1 MGSLQYAGAHLRTPL
16 FVVLGHE
23 GCGAVKAALKTKL
36 DGHEHRSRIQT
47 LIDNILPGL
56 ANVGSN
62 LSEDERLTTAVEAN
76 VRWSIHQILRTPEG
90 QNAMKAGIKL
100 AGAVYEIAFGKVRL
114 LSQPGVRPVV
124 PTLPGSWSP
133 AGEVSPA
140 VNALIVGSRRDLQRR
155 VL

>member
-1 MGSLQYAGAHLRTPL
+1 
-16 FVVLGHE
+16 
-23 GCGAVKAALKTKL
+23 
-36 DGHEHRSRIQT
+36 
-47 LIDNILPGL
+47 
-56 ANVGSN
+56 
-62 LSEDERLTTAVEAN
+62 
-76 VRWSIHQILRTPEG
+76 
-90 QNAMKAGIKL
+90 MKAGIKL